1 MFSLIQIQ
9 MITHRNI
16 YRYLYIPWLA
26 YTHIS
31 LLCQLRG
38 PRNKSQQ
45 QQEYPPHTQLSNSLS
60 KKGTRLLGEMANSMQ
75 GVRYLEDEPGVS
87 YYAKT

>member
-1 MFSLIQIQ
+1 MV
-9 MITHRNI
+9 THRNI

-26 YTHIS
+26 YTQIS

-45 QQEYPPHTQLSNSLS
+45 QQEYPPHSPSFLILFQI
-60 KKGTRLLGEMANSMQ
+60 KGTRLLGEMANSMQ

-87 YYAKT
+87 YYAKM